1 MSEVFTMQWASQCAH
16 KPIYA
21 EMISRESSF
30 KLGWEQGWVLR
41 EHTGGEGFRLQMQ
54 ELWE

>member
-16 KPIYA
+16 KPVYA
-21 EMISRESSF
+21 EMISRESCF

-41 EHTGGEGFRLQMQ
+41 EHTGGEGFRLQMR
-54 ELWE
+54 EPWE